1 MTAAAPTPTPP
12 PAYTPVEP
20 SSSIQDAGSLP
31 KEDLLALLSH
41 YRGPSDDL
49 KGLSVDDL
57 QVLLSYHKSKITGGI
72 RLKREREDGTD
83 AVADVK
89 RSKPEP
95 EAIVIEDDER

>member
-57 QVLLSYHKSKITGGI
+57 QVLLSYHKVRTLMLSNT
-72 RLKREREDGTD
+72 RCMLTMCRARSQ
-83 AVADVK
+83 VA
-89 RSKPEP
+89 S
-95 EAIVIEDDER
+95 A